1 MIKIRHTGIVT
12 KNINQSLN
20 FWCKIIGFKIKSS
33 ALESGKTIDNVL
45 GYKKVKVKTYKLK
58 DKNNNILEILYFHNS
73 PKINKN
79 KIKTYSEGYTHISL
93 TVKNIKQLYL
103 KLKKAKIKF
112 NSKPMLSADK
122 KVLMTYCKTPEG
134 SFLELVQVL

>member
-20 FWCKIIGFKIKSS
+20 FWCKKIGFKIKAS

-58 DKNNNILEILYFHNS
+58 DKNNNIVEILYFLNA

-93 TVKNIKQLYL
+93 TVKNIINY
-103 KLKKAKIKF
+103 I
-112 NSKPMLSADK
+112 
-122 KVLMTYCKTPEG
+122 
-134 SFLELVQVL
+134 

>member
-20 FWCKIIGFKIKSS
+20 FWCKKIGFKIKAS

-58 DKNNNILEILYFHNS
+58 DKNNNIVEILYFLNA

-79 KIKTYSEGYTHISL
+79 KIKAYSEGYTHISL
-93 TVKNIKQLYL
+93 TVKNINQLYL